1 MDIEIETS
9 LKELKN
15 NFIIIG
21 DIREDISQTFQM
33 VELVISELNDIYG
46 EYITHTKD
54 NMMVFGL
61 NPFYFQCKLVKL
73 EYDDMYRFYI
83 AITNRMYCEYY
94 KLHKIMA
101 GYITETVKENDSL
114 KVNFMYKEFP
124 VYKDLEPFKEYDFNI
139 ICKIHEVLITMIDYL
154 FQYLVK
160 KENHMK
166 TNENKNKTGLF
177 INNFVNTLNYDIIV
191 MREKILLFIHD
202 LGFFHKLH
210 IQYLKRFSDKILFF
224 NMQLNDDVKLNSNTK
239 PQPPAPK
246 PLIQNPSSIV
256 STPADNNI
264 VLSMKELE
272 DNQSTATVTQKNSTT
287 SSVVQQNKNKSKNEQ
302 TKKNVTTSTVSS
314 ASKTKQPSSWSLNK
328 K

>member
-21 DIREDISQTFQM
+21 GIREDISQTFQM

-46 EYITHTKD
+46 EYIKHTKD

-73 EYDDMYRFYI
+73 EYDDMHRFYI
-83 AITNRMYCEYY
+83 SITNRMYCEYY

-124 VYKDLEPFKEYDFNI
+124 VYKDLEPFKEYDFEI
-139 ICKIHEVLITMIDYL
+139 ICKIHDVIITMIDYL

-224 NMQLNDDVKLNSNTK
+224 HMQLNDDVKLNSNTK
-239 PQPPAPK
+239 PKLPAP
-246 PLIQNPSSIV
+246 V
-256 STPADNNI
+256 STSPVSTTQNNTFENKI
-264 VLSMKELE
+264 VLSMKEIQ
-272 DNQSTATVTQKNSTT
+272 DDFPKP
-287 SSVVQQNKNKSKNEQ
+287 VVQNKQTISSSSKNKSNTKNENLKRSNFSTQDQSQ
-302 TKKNVTTSTVSS
+302 TVTKSKGST
-314 ASKTKQPSSWSLNK
+314 SWSISK